1 MRASQNNG
9 LLEGEFP
16 FFTGGGRVL
25 AECIREFNERSL
37 VGHGHGWD
45 EVDEKGAVRVRHAR
59 QGFNTHVGALTLTT
73 GVVAT
78 DGSGGCSDMFDEG
91 QVGVI

>member
-1 MRASQNNG
+1 MRVSQNDG
-9 LLEGEFP
+9 LSEGAFP

-25 AECIREFNERSL
+25 VVSIREIDERSL
-37 VGHGHGWD
+37 VGHGWD

-78 DGSGGCSDMFDEG
+78 DGSGGAVTRLTRG
-91 QVGVI
+91 

>member
-25 AECIREFNERSL
+25 VECIREIDERSL
-37 VGHGHGWD
+37 VGHGWD

-59 QGFNTHVGALTLTT
+59 QGFDTHVGALTLTT

-78 DGSGGCSDMFDEG
+78 DGSGGCSDAFDEG
-91 QVGVI
+91 VI